1 MGGSKFKAQQKEKYD
16 VPTGAKKSFTPQN
29 NTCTYTYTWR
39 EFQVQVSTETKHSCP
54 SSYINEER
62 ERERKLSTVATNQPF
77 LKNLTVTHLTILFSL

>member
-62 ERERKLSTVATNQPF
+62 EREN
-77 LKNLTVTHLTILFSL
+77 